1 MRELFSKFGV
11 AGTLLDNVVKS
22 ISSDDE
28 TLLKFM
34 RKVRVLLCI
43 MLVVEQPLPA
53 TFLNRSPALAQV
65 EFGGGRGQRPQPHPR
80 PVGLRQVTPPP
91 QQHLFQAYRGSIR
104 LRLLCWTVD
113 ALVTRVRFAATSFSA
128 PCPQSFPSRAPLIR
142 GLPSSLLPFSA
153 A

>member
-43 MLVVEQPLPA
+43 MLVVEQPLPV

-65 EFGGGRGQRPQPHPR
+65 EFGEEEGKDRNPILALLVSGR
-80 PVGLRQVTPPP
+80 
-91 QQHLFQAYRGSIR
+91 
-104 LRLLCWTVD
+104 
-113 ALVTRVRFAATSFSA
+113 
-128 PCPQSFPSRAPLIR
+128 
-142 GLPSSLLPFSA
+142 
-153 A
+153 